1 MAGMPGLLPAEI
13 TACPR
18 CGKAPLSAGT
28 GHWQCDGCKAQFP
41 LLDGVP
47 CLFAEPEA
55 TLGEWS
61 GRLHLLLVQ
70 LDQHAQR
77 LAAALD
83 GKDLWEATRARLER
97 LHVATREHR
106 RLLGAL
112 LAPLVTSR
120 HGASLETHLA
130 LRTRLPP
137 DQGIASYYANAHRD
151 WCWGDAEN
159 AASLAGLRQALA
171 PGGPPGRTLVLGA
184 GAGRL
189 AWDLHQSLESPLT
202 VALDFNPLLVLLLA
216 RIVRGDA
223 VPLYEFPLS
232 PRSLADQA
240 VLRELRA
247 PAPTRPGFVPLLA
260 DALRPPFAPAS
271 FDTVVTPWVTDI
283 LPEDPR
289 VQARRI
295 NTLLAPGGRWLQF
308 GSLNFSLA
316 DPALCLGAEE
326 LPALAASAGFA
337 PPAIAEAEIPYMCS
351 PASRHGRRERVLI
364 FCAAKARELPAP
376 ERHRALPD
384 WLVTGREPVPLLPAF
399 QSQAASTRIHL
410 FIMSL
415 VDGRRTLKQMAELM
429 EEQRLMTREEAEPAI
444 RSFLVRMFDE
454 SQRAV
459 ALRG

>member
-1 MAGMPGLLPAEI
+1 MPGALPPEI
-13 TACPR
+13 TGCPR
-18 CGKAPLSAGT
+18 CGKAPLSATAAEWACAGCGT
-28 GHWQCDGCKAQFP
+28 RFP
-41 LLDGVP
+41 LLDDVP

-61 GRLHLLLVQ
+61 ARLHLLLVQ
-70 LDQHAQR
+70 LEQHEQR
-77 LAAALD
+77 LAAAL
-83 GKDLWEATRARLER
+83 GRPGLWEATQARLGR
-97 LHVATREHR
+97 LRAATAEHR
-106 RLLGAL
+106 QLLAAL
-112 LAPLVTSR
+112 LAPLGTAR
-120 HGASLETHLA
+120 HQASLETHLA

-151 WCWGDAEN
+151 WSWGEAEN
-159 AASLAGLRQALA
+159 TASLRELRQGLA

-189 AWDLHQSLESPLT
+189 AWDLHQALDAPLT
-202 VALDFNPLLVLLLA
+202 VALDFNPLLLLLLA
-216 RIVRGDA
+216 RIARGET
-223 VPLYEFPLS
+223 VPLYEFPLA

-260 DALRPPFAPAS
+260 DALRPPFAPGS
-271 FDTVVTPWVTDI
+271 FHTVVTPWVTDI
-283 LPEDPR
+283 LPGDPR

-326 LPALAASAGFA
+326 LPALADAAGFS
-337 PPAIAEAEIPYMCS
+337 PPVFAEAEIPYMCS
-351 PASRHGRRERVLI
+351 PASRHGRRERVLT
-364 FCAAKARELPAP
+364 FCAVKAREVEAP
-376 ERHRALPD
+376 KRHRALPD

-410 FIMSL
+410 YIMGL
-415 VDGRRTLKQMAELM
+415 VDGRRSLKQMAELL

-444 RSFLVRMFDE
+444 RSFLLRMFDE
-454 SQRAV
+454 AQRSG
-459 ALRG
+459 LPGG

>member
-1 MAGMPGLLPAEI
+1 MAGMPFTLPAEI

-18 CGKAPLSAGT
+18 CGKAPLSLDGERWHCT
-28 GHWQCDGCKAQFP
+28 GCTTRFP

-70 LDQHAQR
+70 LDQHGKQ
-77 LAAALD
+77 LAAAAD
-83 GKDLWEATRARLER
+83 RADLWAATRVRLKR
-97 LHVATREHR
+97 LHAATLEHR

-112 LAPLVTSR
+112 LEPLGTSR

-159 AASLAGLRQALA
+159 AASLAELRQVLA
-171 PGGPPGRTLVLGA
+171 AGGPPGRTLVLGA

-189 AWDLHQSLESPLT
+189 AWDLHQGLASPLT
-202 VALDFNPLLVLLLA
+202 VALDFNPLLMLLLA
-216 RIVRGDA
+216 RLVRGDT
-223 VPLYEFPLS
+223 VPLYEFPLA

-247 PAPTRPGFVPLLA
+247 PAATRPGFVPLLA
-260 DALRPPFAPAS
+260 DALRPPFARGS

-283 LPEDPR
+283 LPDDPR
-289 VQARRI
+289 SQAERI
-295 NTLLAPGGRWLQF
+295 NALLAPGGRWLQF
-308 GSLNFSLA
+308 GSLNFSFA

-326 LPALAASAGFA
+326 LPALTESAGFS
-337 PPAIAEAEIPYMCS
+337 PPAISEAEIPYMCS
-351 PASRHGRRERVLI
+351 PASRHGRRERVLT
-364 FCAAKARELPAP
+364 FCAVKAREMPAVQH
-376 ERHRALPD
+376 HRALPD

-399 QSQAASTRIHL
+399 ESQVASTRIHL

-429 EEQRLMTREEAEPAI
+429 EEQRLMTRDEAEPAI
-444 RSFLVRMFDE
+444 RSFLIRMFDE
-454 SQRAV
+454 AQRSGMV
-459 ALRG
+459 RG